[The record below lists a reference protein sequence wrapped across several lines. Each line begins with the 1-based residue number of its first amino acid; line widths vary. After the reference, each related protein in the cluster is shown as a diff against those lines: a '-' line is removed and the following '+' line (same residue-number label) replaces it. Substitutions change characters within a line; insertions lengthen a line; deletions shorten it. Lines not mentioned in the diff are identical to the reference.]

1 MHLCKLIKNKKK
13 FLNFNLSLKKE
24 YHNCQPDW
32 RWPLPAQLRL
42 KVAVMARYLAWRLT
56 SLPSLPSLPYPP
68 VASSAWCQ
76 LTRGE
81 SGDQGHC
88 LGNLQVQAL
97 LTLKL
102 CLLLWHHAPSSISGR
117 GRAPSSISGRGR
129 APSGIL
135 GRGRAPM
142 S

>member
-1 MHLCKLIKNKKK
+1 M
-13 FLNFNLSLKKE
+13 LKK
-24 YHNCQPDW
+24 NIITASQTGDGLSQSSLDW
-32 RWPLPAQLRL
+32 RWLLWPD
-42 KVAVMARYLAWRLT
+42 T
-56 SLPSLPSLPYPP
+56 SPSLPSLP
-68 VASSAWCQ
+68 VVSSAWCQ

-81 SGDQGHC
+81 SGDQEHC
-88 LGNLQVQAL
+88 LGHLQVQAL

-117 GRAPSSISGRGR
+117 GRTPLGIFGRGR

>member
-1 MHLCKLIKNKKK
+1 MHFCKLIKNKKK
-13 FLNFNLSLKKE
+13 FLNFNLSFKKE
-24 YHNCQPDW
+24 YYNCQPDW
-32 RWPLPAQLRL
+32 RQPLPAQLTL
-42 KVAVMARYLAWRLT
+42 EVAVMARYLAWRPT
-56 SLPSLPSLPYPP
+56 RLPSLPSLPPSPSPP
-68 VASSAWCQ
+68 VASLAWCQ

-88 LGNLQVQAL
+88 LGHLQVQAL

-117 GRAPSSISGRGR
+117 GRAPS
-129 APSGIL
+129 GIL